1 MTRPLR
7 IGIDAHAIGERKTG
21 NERYVAN
28 LIPALRERCDHHLVL
43 FFTDERAAA
52 GWPRD
57 ERTSIRVLRPAHP
70 VARIPG
76 VLPFHAARDK
86 LDVLFVQYSGP
97 PVVTCPVVTVV
108 HDVAFAVYPQF
119 FSRSE
124 RLWMRRT
131 IPSTMRRA
139 AGILTVSEF
148 SRDEISRVFAIPP
161 SRIDVAHNGVD
172 PMFINAPQRPS
183 PVEPPFFV
191 AVGNLQPRKNLDTLL
206 RGFRML
212 VQRHPEVTQRLVIV
226 GQEWYR
232 ADAIHRESE
241 SLVRSGRVV
250 FSGYVSDDDLIGL
263 LQHATA
269 FAYPSIYEGFGLP
282 VVEAM
287 ALGTPTLVGDIPVMR
302 EVAGDAALRVPAG
315 DAAAWADALHR
326 VATEPDERRELA
338 SRGPARAARFT
349 WEECARR
356 VLAVLERAAGGGRTR
371 TASAGEA

>member
-1 MTRPLR
+1 MPVTRPLR

-28 LIPALRERCDHHLVL
+28 LIPALRRRCDHHVVL

-57 ERTSIRVLRPAHP
+57 ERTSVRLLRPAHP
-70 VARIPG
+70 VARIPF
-76 VLPFHAARDK
+76 VLPFHAARER

-119 FSRSE
+119 FSRAD

-148 SRDEISRVFAIPP
+148 SREEISRVFGIPS

-172 PMFINAPQRPS
+172 PKFVDAPPRPS
-183 PVEPPFFV
+183 PMELPFFV

-206 RGFRML
+206 RGFRIL
-212 VQRHPEVTQRLVIV
+212 VERHPEVTERLVIV

-232 ADAIHRESE
+232 ADAIHRESQ
-241 SLVRSGRVV
+241 SLLRSGRVV

-263 LQHATA
+263 LQRATA

-287 ALGTPTLVGDIPVMR
+287 ALGTPVLVGDIPVMR
-302 EVAGDAALRVPAG
+302 EVAGDAAMRLPPS
-315 DAAAWADALHR
+315 DPEAWADGLLRSATDAAL
-326 VATEPDERRELA
+326 RRDLA
-338 SRGPARAARFT
+338 SRGRARSSAFTWDACAAR
-349 WEECARR
+349 
-356 VLAVLERAAGGGRTR
+356 VLTVLERAAVRR
-371 TASAGEA
+371 R